1 MSDQSEH
8 VMDWCVLMLQGISD
22 FVPPETGKKTVHHA
36 KLESGHNPP
45 MKGKTLP
52 RGITKRKSPNPT
64 WTNNTFGYK

>member
-36 KLESGHNPP
+36 KLEGGHNPP

-52 RGITKRKSPNPT
+52 RSYAKPTNPG
-64 WTNNTFGYK
+64 WTNGTFGYNK